1 MALKAS
7 ELKVGD
13 TYTERLVEDLKRTQV
28 VMYAGASGDY
38 NPVHTDELFTTKV
51 AGYPGVFAH
60 GMLTMGMT
68 GMMLTNYVGDGR
80 LTEFGV
86 RFTNQ
91 VFPGDTL
98 DSTATVTAINDRSFM
113 GRRRDR
119 GRLIASRLNLPLPLF
134 NRCSY
139 VNFERPCVAGLSVE
153 IIESVN
159 DSIDANH
166 AGVAEFLR
174 VFWESFT
181 NFLTADR
188 TVDND
193 VADVNTVGP
202 VFLGHGLGE
211 DSERR
216 FTRVKCGEAS
226 SPPHGSTRTRE

>member
-98 DSTATVTAINDRSFM
+98 DSTATVTAINEGLVDIEVST
-113 GRRRDR
+113 
-119 GRLIASRLNLPLPLF
+119 F
-134 NRCSY
+134 NQEG
-139 VNFERPCVAGLSVE
+139 VEVAKGSAQAR
-153 IIESVN
+153 
-159 DSIDANH
+159 ID
-166 AGVAEFLR
+166 
-174 VFWESFT
+174 
-181 NFLTADR
+181 D
-188 TVDND
+188 
-193 VADVNTVGP
+193 
-202 VFLGHGLGE
+202 
-211 DSERR
+211 
-216 FTRVKCGEAS
+216 
-226 SPPHGSTRTRE
+226 